1 MAYFKRE
8 TFSGIAPG
16 VSPRL
21 LAEEFA
27 QTAQNIDFE
36 SGRLSPIT
44 DDSDSY
50 TLQSSSRN
58 SIFYYN
64 NANWLEW
71 NDSYVKAAEGP
82 IASDTNKRVYWSG
95 EGGAGGYPRMG
106 VVSGVVSGSSGYPA
120 TSYRL
125 GVPAPTNAPSVS
137 KSGTASSTQDPYSVS
152 YVYTLVTVYGEE
164 GPPSAATTPIDLTD
178 DETVTVTMASG
189 HVPSGNY
196 NFGTGALKRI
206 YRSNTGSTNTTFQF
220 VGSVAIAATSFSDT
234 TDAADLG
241 EVLPSDTWIGPPDDD
256 TSLYPDGALQGLTPL
271 SNGVFA
277 GFSGKRLCLSEPYLP
292 HAWPV
297 AYRIPFD
304 EDIVAI
310 GSTSD
315 GAVALTDGHP
325 YFITGVDPSAM
336 TAVKLDLAQACVNRE
351 SVVDMG
357 DYLLYAAPDGLV
369 AVTGGTGR
377 LVTQGQISVKQW
389 NASYYPTVIRAF
401 EHEGTYVAFWSS
413 GGSHGGWIYDP
424 RNERNSLS
432 TITSSA
438 EVRGGYMNPKDG
450 QLYTIVANKVKKY
463 RGGTTNSTL
472 TWKSKKFV
480 TPKPVSMAW
489 ISVHADTYPVTVKVW
504 ADGTLTAQYT
514 LSKSGSTYTQAT
526 TTPSSISNVTLQEP
540 VMRLPA
546 TIGQEWEIE
555 VSGAVNIN
563 EVCLAQ
569 SMAEIRDR

>member
-1 MAYFKRE
+1 
-8 TFSGIAPG
+8 
-16 VSPRL
+16 
-21 LAEEFA
+21 
-27 QTAQNIDFE
+27 
-36 SGRLSPIT
+36 
-44 DDSDSY
+44 
-50 TLQSSSRN
+50 
-58 SIFYYN
+58 
-64 NANWLEW
+64 
-71 NDSYVKAAEGP
+71 
-82 IASDTNKRVYWSG
+82 
-95 EGGAGGYPRMG
+95 
-106 VVSGVVSGSSGYPA
+106 
-120 TSYRL
+120 
-125 GVPAPTNAPSVS
+125 
-137 KSGTASSTQDPYSVS
+137 
-152 YVYTLVTVYGEE
+152 
-164 GPPSAATTPIDLTD
+164 
-178 DETVTVTMASG
+178 MASG

-220 VGSVAIAATSFSDT
+220 VGAVAIANTTFTDS

-241 EVLPSDTWIGPPDDD
+241 EVLPSSTWIGPPNDD
-256 TSLYPDGALQGLTPL
+256 TALYPDGAMQGLTPL

-277 GFSGKRLCLSEPYLP
+277 GFSGKRFCLSEPYLP
-292 HAWPV
+292 HAWPI
-297 AYRIPFD
+297 AYRITLE

-401 EHEGTYVAFWSS
+401 EHEGTYVAFWTS

-432 TITSSA
+432 TLTSTA

-450 QLYTIVANKVKKY
+450 QLYTIVANKIKKY

-489 ISVHADTYPVTVKVW
+489 VSVHADTYPVTVKVW

-540 VMRLPA
+540 LMRLPA
-546 TIGQEWEIE
+546 TVGQEWEIE
-555 VSGAVNIN
+555 ISGAVNIN

-569 SMAEIRDR
+569 SLAEIRDR